1 MNMTDVITI
10 NGIKYKQVT
19 TDDQSYFELK
29 ELQNTISKYKFYVDQ
44 ELQHAKQL
52 YEDMK
57 ELGLSINMVE
67 AEATVCELNYIKE
80 MVYEFF
86 PDSTQEC

>member
-1 MNMTDVITI
+1 MNMPDVITI
-10 NGIKYKQVT
+10 DGVKYKQASA
-19 TDDQSYFELK
+19 DDHSYFELK

-52 YEDMK
+52 YENVK
-57 ELGLSINMVE
+57 ELGLSFNMVE
-67 AEATVCELNYIKE
+67 AEAAVRELNYTKE

-86 PDSTQEC
+86 PDSPQEC

>member
-1 MNMTDVITI
+1 MPDVITI
-10 NGIKYKQVT
+10 DGVKYKQVSA
-19 TDDQSYFELK
+19 DDHSYFELK

-52 YEDMK
+52 YENVK
-57 ELGLSINMVE
+57 ELGLSFNMVE
-67 AEATVCELNYIKE
+67 AEAAVRELNYTKE

-86 PDSTQEC
+86 PDSPQEC

>member
-10 NGIKYKQVT
+10 NGIKFKQVT
-19 TDDQSYFELK
+19 TEDHSYFELK

-44 ELQHAKQL
+44 ELQNAKQL

-57 ELGLSINMVE
+57 ELGLSFNMVE
-67 AEATVCELNYIKE
+67 AEAAVRELNYIEE

-86 PDSTQEC
+86 PDSPQEC

>member
-10 NGIKYKQVT
+10 DGVKYKQVST
-19 TDDQSYFELK
+19 EDQSYFELK
-29 ELQNTISKYKFYVDQ
+29 ELQNTISKYKFYLDQ

-52 YEDMK
+52 YKNVK
-57 ELGLSINMVE
+57 ELGLSFNMVE
-67 AEATVCELNYIKE
+67 AEAVVRELNYIKE